1 VAANAGA
8 EPLRQRYNGPR
19 MTTLPAV
26 SSPAEQK
33 AAAQREIDRHP
44 FRAAWWARSGFAQ
57 TLVGSWTRG
66 PGRGALRLERWRL
79 PDGDFVRMHFGA
91 PVAGAPLVLL
101 LHGLEGSRESG
112 YVGEMLRAVRRL
124 GWSFAVLEFR
134 SCGGETNRARRT
146 YHSGETS
153 DLGYVVERLCNL
165 APARP
170 LYLVGYSL
178 GGNVMLKW
186 LGECGSLVPEQV
198 VAAAAVSAPFDL
210 EVAARQCDERYRG
223 LIARHFL
230 RTLVPKA
237 LAKARQFPG
246 LLDPAAVRR
255 CRTFA
260 AFDDLVTAP
269 LHGFRDALHY
279 WRSSSC
285 AQFLASIRRPVLLLG
300 AEDDPLVPGRVLPRA
315 LVERSEHLV
324 GAFPGNGGHCGFVGG
339 KLPGWPERWAEA
351 QVQRFF
357 ALHEAWRLAAATPS
371 PCPSRTA
378 TSPPA

>member
-1 VAANAGA
+1 MVVD
-8 EPLRQRYNGPR
+8 P
-19 MTTLPAV
+19 PACPP
-26 SSPAEQK
+26 PADPQ
-33 AAAQREIDRHP
+33 AAAQRELDRHP
-44 FRAAWWARSGFAQ
+44 FAAAWWARSGLAQ

-66 PGRGALRLERWRL
+66 PRRGDLRLERWAL
-79 PDGDFVRMHFGA
+79 PDGDFVRLHFA
-91 PVAGAPLVLL
+91 ATVPGAPLVLL

-112 YVGEMLRAVRRL
+112 YVGEMLRVVRRA
-124 GWSFAVLEFR
+124 GWNFAVMEFR
-134 SCGGETNRARRT
+134 SCGGELNRARRT

-153 DLGYVVERLCNL
+153 DLGYVVERLR
-165 APARP
+165 AAVPERA

-178 GGNVMLKW
+178 GGNVLLKW

-198 VAAAAVSAPFDL
+198 VAAASVSAPFDL

-223 LIARHFL
+223 LIARNFL

-237 LAKARQFPG
+237 LAKGEQHPG
-246 LLDPAAVRR
+246 LLDPIAVRR

-285 AQFLASIRRPVLLLG
+285 ASFLASIRRPVLLVG
-300 AEDDPLVPGRVLPRA
+300 AEDDPLVPGRVLPRE
-315 LVERSEHLV
+315 LVAASPHLV
-324 GAFPGNGGHCGFVGG
+324 AQFPARGGHCGFVGG
-339 KLPGWPERWAEA
+339 NVPGWPQRWAEA

-357 ALHEAWRLAAATPS
+357 ALHEAWRQPLATPS
-371 PCPSRTA
+371 PCPTRAA
-378 TSPPA
+378 TSPPV